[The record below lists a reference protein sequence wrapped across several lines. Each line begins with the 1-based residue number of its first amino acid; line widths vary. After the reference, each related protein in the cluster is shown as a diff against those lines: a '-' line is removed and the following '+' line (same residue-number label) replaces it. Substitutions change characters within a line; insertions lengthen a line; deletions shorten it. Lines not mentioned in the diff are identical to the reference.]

1 VAEQGTIK
9 HKPIPVVQKLSTKER
24 LAKEE
29 EMKRKGKSE
38 ARSVKSATAGLKPL
52 PGNRSAAPPDKDIQR
67 PKKAPVDLG
76 YKGTMRPVAAAPSY
90 TGTMKAPSNTTRI
103 ADRSMTKRPPDRRR
117 SPSPLPGEKRY
128 IYAASEDEDDYDD
141 ESDDM
146 EAYGYDDLE
155 REEMESLRA
164 AQKEDAEALRQE
176 SEHRKEK
183 NARKAALQRLADQRK
198 NRGGGD

>member
-1 VAEQGTIK
+1 
-9 HKPIPVVQKLSTKER
+9 
-24 LAKEE
+24 
-29 EMKRKGKSE
+29 
-38 ARSVKSATAGLKPL
+38 
-52 PGNRSAAPPDKDIQR
+52 
-67 PKKAPVDLG
+67 
-76 YKGTMRPVAAAPSY
+76 
-90 TGTMKAPSNTTRI
+90 
-103 ADRSMTKRPPDRRR
+103 MTKRPPDRRR

>member
-1 VAEQGTIK
+1 V
-9 HKPIPVVQKLSTKER
+9 PVIQKLSTKER

-29 EMKRKGKSE
+29 EMKRKEKLE
-38 ARSVKSATAGLKPL
+38 ARPAKGTAAGLKPL
-52 PGNRSAAPPDKDIQR
+52 PGNKSAVTTEKDTQR
-67 PKKAPVDLG
+67 PKKAPIDLG
-76 YKGTMRPVAAAPSY
+76 YKGTMRPVATGPGY
-90 TGTMKAPSNTTRI
+90 NGTMKAPIRTGNTTRVP
-103 ADRSMTKRPPDRRR
+103 DRSLVNRSPDRRR

-128 IYAASEDEDDYDD
+128 TYLESGDDEDDYGDD

-198 NRGGGD
+198 NRGA